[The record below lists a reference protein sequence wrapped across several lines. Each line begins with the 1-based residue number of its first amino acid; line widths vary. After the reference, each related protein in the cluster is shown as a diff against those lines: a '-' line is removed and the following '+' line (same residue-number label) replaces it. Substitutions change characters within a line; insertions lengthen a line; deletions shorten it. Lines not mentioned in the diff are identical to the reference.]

1 MIRLYIAEDYKIPKN
16 TYEYCL
22 NHFMYPNY
30 IH

>member
-1 MIRLYIAEDYKIPKN
+1 MIKLLIENYEIPKA